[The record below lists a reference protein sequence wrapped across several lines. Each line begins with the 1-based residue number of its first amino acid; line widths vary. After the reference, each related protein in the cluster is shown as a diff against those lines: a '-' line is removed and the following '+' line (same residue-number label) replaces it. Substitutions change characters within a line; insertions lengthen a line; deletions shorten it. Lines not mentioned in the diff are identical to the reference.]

1 MRLAN
6 RIAIVTGGGRGIG
19 RAICLAFAREGAQ
32 VVTAARTHSEIEQ
45 VASEIRG
52 LGQRALAIATD
63 VSDKA
68 SVARMVTATLA
79 AFGRADIL
87 VNNAAINHP
96 SCPVVELEPGDW
108 DAIMAVNLK
117 GTFLCCRAVLGAMIE
132 QRSGKIINIS
142 SIGGRRGGAGR
153 SAYRASKAAVLNFTE
168 CLSDEVKRFG
178 INVSAICPGGVETR
192 MLREI
197 FPERDPSTTTMTP
210 QDIAAVAVFLASD
223 DARAMHGAIVDVF
236 GTSTGISISS

>member
-6 RIAIVTGGGRGIG
+6 RIATVTGGGRGIG

-32 VVTAARTHSEIEQ
+32 VVTTARTQSEIEQ
-45 VASEIRG
+45 VASEIRT
-52 LGQRALAIATD
+52 LGQKALAVGTD
-63 VSDKA
+63 VSDEA
-68 SVARMVTATLA
+68 SVASLVNATLG
-79 AFGRADIL
+79 AFGRIDIL
-87 VNNAAINHP
+87 VNNAAINHS
-96 SCPVVELEPGDW
+96 SCPVVELDPRDW
-108 DAIMAVNLK
+108 DSIMAVNLK
-117 GTFLCCRAVLGAMIE
+117 GTFLCCRAVLQKMIE
-132 QRSGKIINIS
+132 QRSGKVINIS

-197 FPERDPSTTTMTP
+197 FPERDPSTMLTP

-223 DARAMHGAIVDVF
+223 DARAMHGAIVDAF
-236 GTSTGISISS
+236 GISTEMRISS

>member
-32 VVTAARTHSEIEQ
+32 VVTTARTPSEIEE

-52 LGQRALAIATD
+52 LGQKALAIAAD
-63 VSDKA
+63 VSDGERVA
-68 SVARMVTATLA
+68 SVVNATVS
-79 AFGRADIL
+79 AFGRIDIL

-96 SCPVVELEPGDW
+96 SCPVVELDPHDW
-108 DAIMAVNLK
+108 DRVMAVNLK
-117 GTFLCCRAVLGAMIE
+117 GTFLCCRAVLGKMIE

-142 SIGGRRGGAGR
+142 SVGGRRGGAGR
-153 SAYRASKAAVLNFTE
+153 SPYRASKAAVLNFTE

-178 INVSAICPGGVETR
+178 INVNAICPGGVETR

-197 FPERDPSTTTMTP
+197 FPERNPSAMLTP
-210 QDIAAVAVFLASD
+210 QDIAAVAVFLGSD
-223 DARAMHGAIVDVF
+223 DARAIHGAVVDAF
-236 GTSTGISISS
+236 GISTEIKISS

>member
-1 MRLAN
+1 MA
-6 RIAIVTGGGRGIG
+6 T
-19 RAICLAFAREGAQ
+19 
-32 VVTAARTHSEIEQ
+32 ARTHSEIEQ
-45 VASEIRG
+45 VASEIRS
-52 LGQRALAIATD
+52 LGQKALAIATD
-63 VSDKA
+63 VSDEEGVA
-68 SVARMVTATLA
+68 STVNATLG
-79 AFGRADIL
+79 AFGRIDIL

-96 SCPVVELEPGDW
+96 SCPVVELDPRDW
-108 DAIMAVNLK
+108 DTIMAVNLK
-117 GTFLCCRAVLGAMIE
+117 GTFLCCRAVLGKMIE

-197 FPERDPSTTTMTP
+197 FPERDPSTMLTP
-210 QDIAAVAVFLASD
+210 QDIAAVAVFLVSD

-236 GTSTGISISS
+236 GISTEIRISS

>member
-32 VVTAARTHSEIEQ
+32 VVTTARTHSEIEQ
-45 VASEIRG
+45 VASEIRS
-52 LGQRALAIATD
+52 LGQKALAIATD
-63 VSDKA
+63 VSDEEGVA
-68 SVARMVTATLA
+68 SMVDATLRA
-79 AFGRADIL
+79 LGRIDIL

-96 SCPVVELEPGDW
+96 SCPVVELDPRDW
-108 DAIMAVNLK
+108 DTIMAVNLK
-117 GTFLCCRAVLGAMIE
+117 GTFLCCRAVLGKMIE

-168 CLSDEVKRFG
+168 CINEFLEACQTRHADAEFLKARPSFQSLRFR
-178 INVSAICPGGVETR
+178 S
-192 MLREI
+192 
-197 FPERDPSTTTMTP
+197 
-210 QDIAAVAVFLASD
+210 
-223 DARAMHGAIVDVF
+223 
-236 GTSTGISISS
+236 